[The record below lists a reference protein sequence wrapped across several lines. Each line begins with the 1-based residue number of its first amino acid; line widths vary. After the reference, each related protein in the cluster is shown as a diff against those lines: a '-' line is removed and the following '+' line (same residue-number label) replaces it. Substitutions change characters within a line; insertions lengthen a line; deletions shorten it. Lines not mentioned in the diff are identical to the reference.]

1 MPNVGIGEIAIVL
14 VIALLIFGP
23 KRLPELGRSLGRGLN
38 EFRDGLQ
45 NINNDFDEDEDDDLD
60 EEETDQEGTA
70 LPQPALD
77 SGEVVNGVLP
87 GVEPDIT
94 EVTAAPGQESQSSD
108 RTAKPSDG
116 EAAPG
121 QDT

>member
-1 MPNVGIGEIAIVL
+1 MPNIGIGEIAIVL

-45 NINNDFDEDEDDDLD
+45 NINNDLDEEDEEPLD
-60 EEETDQEGTA
+60 EEEIDEEGTA
-70 LPQPALD
+70 LPQPALE
-77 SGEVVNGVLP
+77 SAEVVDGVLP

-108 RTAKPSDG
+108 RDAEPAEGK
-116 EAAPG
+116 AAPD
-121 QDT
+121 QNP

>member
-1 MPNVGIGEIAIVL
+1 MPNIGIGEIAIVL

-45 NINNDFDEDEDDDLD
+45 NIGDDFNDEDEDPLD
-60 EEETDQEGTA
+60 GEEVDEEGTA
-70 LPQPALD
+70 LPQPALE
-77 SGEVVNGVLP
+77 SAEVVDGVLP

-94 EVTAAPGQESQSSD
+94 EVTAAPGQESRGSD
-108 RTAKPSDG
+108 REAEPADG
-116 EAAPG
+116 KAAPD
-121 QDT
+121 QNP